1 MDKDER
7 VPSVNQEQTSLLL
20 MDSLAKQSL
29 KLYAITLEMDGDT
42 YYYQHVPFDPYEL
55 IDF

>member
-20 MDSLAKQSL
+20 MDSLAKQNL

-42 YYYQHVPFDPYEL
+42 YYCQHVPFDPYVL